1 MIQLK
6 GRQAGA
12 LKCIIPADM
21 SERQMIDGFAKLLSM
36 GRHLFEESEIV
47 IDLQTRVFSPSLLS
61 KIWKSFIEPSG
72 CYVKEW
78 IVADERSRVWLDRMG
93 FRTAETDRLY
103 ARREA
108 AAAPARRAA
117 SETLV
122 HAGTVRGG
130 QKIAHEGDVIVIGN
144 VNQGAE
150 ISAYGNV
157 TVIGRLN
164 GLVHAGCGG
173 DDEKTIVARSLETG
187 QIRIGTKV
195 GIIDKS
201 SIFWGKSVFIKISEN
216 EVQVIPW
223 PAL

>member
-12 LKCIIPADM
+12 LKCVIPAEM
-21 SERQMIDGFAKLLSM
+21 SERQMIEGFAKLLSM
-36 GRHLFEESEIV
+36 GSHLFEGSEIV
-47 IDLQTRVFSPSLLS
+47 VDLQTRAFSPALLS

-72 CYVKEW
+72 CCVKEW
-78 IVADERSRVWLDRMG
+78 IVADERSREWLDRMG
-93 FRTAETDRLY
+93 FRTAESDRLY
-103 ARREA
+103 ARRDA
-108 AAAPARRAA
+108 VQPPCAA

-130 QKIAHEGDVIVIGN
+130 QKIAHDGDVIVIGN
-144 VNQGAE
+144 INQGAE
-150 ISAYGNV
+150 ISASGNV
-157 TVIGRLN
+157 TAIGRLN

-173 DDEKTIVARSLETG
+173 DDGKTIVVRSLETG

>member
-12 LKCIIPADM
+12 LKCVIPADM
-21 SERQMIDGFAKLLSM
+21 SERQMIDGFSKLLSM
-36 GRHLFEESEIV
+36 GSRLFEGSEIV

-61 KIWKSFIEPSG
+61 KIWKCFIEPSG
-72 CYVKEW
+72 CCVKEW
-78 IVADERSRVWLDRMG
+78 IVSDEHSRTWLDRMG

-108 AAAPARRAA
+108 PHSAGA
-117 SETLV
+117 SAETLV

-130 QKIAHEGDVIVIGN
+130 QKLAHGGDVIVMGN
-144 VNQGAE
+144 VNRGAE
-150 ISAYGNV
+150 ISAAGNV
-157 TVIGRLN
+157 TVIGRLD

-173 DDEKTIVARSLETG
+173 DDGKAIIARSLETG

-195 GIIDKS
+195 GIIDS
-201 SIFWGKSVFIKISEN
+201 SSVFWGKSVFIKISEN
-216 EVQVIPW
+216 EVQVAPW

>member
-12 LKCIIPADM
+12 LKCVIPDDM

-36 GRHLFEESEIV
+36 GSHLFQGSEIV
-47 IDLQTRVFSPSLLS
+47 IDLQKRVFSPSLLS

-72 CYVKEW
+72 CCVKEW
-78 IVADERSRVWLDRMG
+78 IVEDERSREWLDRMG
-93 FRTAETDRLY
+93 FRTTETDRLY
-103 ARREA
+103 SRRETQPSPFSGA
-108 AAAPARRAA
+108 D
-117 SETLV
+117 ETFI

-130 QKIAHEGDVIVIGN
+130 QKITHNGDVIVIGN

-150 ISAYGNV
+150 ISAAGNV
-157 TVIGRLN
+157 SVIGRLN
-164 GLVHAGCGG
+164 GLVHAGCRG
-173 DDEKTIVARSLETG
+173 DDEKTIISRSLETG

-201 SIFWGKSVFIKISEN
+201 SIFWGKSVFIKISEG

>member
-12 LKCIIPADM
+12 LKCVIPADM
-21 SERQMIDGFAKLLSM
+21 SERQMIEGFAKLLSM
-36 GRHLFEESEIV
+36 GSHLFEGSEIV

-72 CYVKEW
+72 CFVKEW

-103 ARREA
+103 AKREA
-108 AAAPARRAA
+108 AAAPVQRAA
-117 SETLV
+117 SETFV

-130 QKIAHEGDVIVIGN
+130 QKIAHDGDVIVIGN

-150 ISAYGNV
+150 ISASGNV

-173 DDEKTIVARSLETG
+173 DDGKTIVTRSLETG

>member
-1 MIQLK
+1 M
-6 GRQAGA
+6 
-12 LKCIIPADM
+12 
-21 SERQMIDGFAKLLSM
+21 
-36 GRHLFEESEIV
+36 
-47 IDLQTRVFSPSLLS
+47 
-61 KIWKSFIEPSG
+61 
-72 CYVKEW
+72 
-78 IVADERSRVWLDRMG
+78 
-93 FRTAETDRLY
+93 
-103 ARREA
+103 
-108 AAAPARRAA
+108 
-117 SETLV
+117 
-122 HAGTVRGG
+122 RGG
-130 QKIAHEGDVIVIGN
+130 QKIAHDGDVIVIGN

-150 ISAYGNV
+150 ISASGNV

-173 DDEKTIVARSLETG
+173 DDGKTIVARSLETG

>member
-1 MIQLK
+1 M
-6 GRQAGA
+6 
-12 LKCIIPADM
+12 
-21 SERQMIDGFAKLLSM
+21 
-36 GRHLFEESEIV
+36 
-47 IDLQTRVFSPSLLS
+47 
-61 KIWKSFIEPSG
+61 
-72 CYVKEW
+72 
-78 IVADERSRVWLDRMG
+78 
-93 FRTAETDRLY
+93 
-103 ARREA
+103 
-108 AAAPARRAA
+108 
-117 SETLV
+117 
-122 HAGTVRGG
+122 
-130 QKIAHEGDVIVIGN
+130 IVIGN

-150 ISAYGNV
+150 ISASGNV

-173 DDEKTIVARSLETG
+173 DDGKTIVARSLETG